1 VISFNDV
8 VKAWDAAP
16 FDAIHPTR
24 AVSEAEY
31 EASGQEQ
38 ADALAKVLPHG
49 TVLDFGC
56 GDGRVAIP
64 LARHGFKVIG
74 ADASPRMREALRA
87 RDEHLPTLV
96 TDGSDLAEQLGRKV
110 DSIICL
116 AVLIHHDHEGGK
128 RILTALRSVLRQGG
142 LMILHWPTQERAYE
156 RKTWIEVTYWT
167 KAEQEAMMA
176 ELGLQEVDLGLPWS
190 IWKAVRAKR

>member
-8 VKAWDAAP
+8 VTAWDAAP

-38 ADALAKVLPHG
+38 ADALAAVLPHG

-64 LARHGFKVIG
+64 LAAHGFKVIG
-74 ADASPRMREALRA
+74 ADASPRMCEALRA
-87 RDEHLPTLV
+87 RDEHVPTIV
-96 TDGSDLAEQLGRKV
+96 SDGSNLAEQLDRKV
-110 DSIICL
+110 DAVICL

-128 RILTALRSVLRQGG
+128 ADPHRAALGVAPGRSHDPALAHPGSRLRAQDLDRGHLLDQG
-142 LMILHWPTQERAYE
+142 
-156 RKTWIEVTYWT
+156 
-167 KAEQEAMMA
+167 
-176 ELGLQEVDLGLPWS
+176 
-190 IWKAVRAKR
+190 